1 MDGVLFS
8 TDGLEWKGERLER
21 AASLQA
27 FAYAENSR
35 RWVAVGSGGTIL
47 TKY

>member
-1 MDGVLFS
+1 MGTDMLKSPGGVLLKLAPL
-8 TDGLEWKGERLER
+8 GLT
-21 AASLQA
+21 
-27 FAYAENSR
+27 AYAENSR